1 MDLSREKEAYISDW
15 IEFQTEEEVVAEFY
29 ETIQNK
35 NFNIFW
41 DIGAYRG
48 LYTLIASEY
57 IPHTYSF
64 EPAPVPRS
72 NLHETCEHF
81 EISNYTSSSI
91 PLYNSTE
98 YQNLTVDTT
107 SGSRTFIKGTSTLPE
122 RDTSNTVS
130 RLVQRADRVI
140 ERQDK
145 SPPDIVKVDV
155 EGAEY
160 QVLDGFGEYLSDVSV
175 IFAEIHLS
183 QERTD
188 AVSDLLEE
196 NGFSVSTIL
205 TREYSEDDYQKFIKA
220 TK

>member
-1 MDLSREKEAYISDW
+1 M
-15 IEFQTEEEVVAEFY
+15 
-29 ETIQNK
+29 
-35 NFNIFW
+35 
-41 DIGAYRG
+41 
-48 LYTLIASEY
+48 
-57 IPHTYSF
+57 
-64 EPAPVPRS
+64 
-72 NLHETCEHF
+72 
-81 EISNYTSSSI
+81 
-91 PLYNSTE
+91 YNSTE

-155 EGAEY
+155 EGGEY